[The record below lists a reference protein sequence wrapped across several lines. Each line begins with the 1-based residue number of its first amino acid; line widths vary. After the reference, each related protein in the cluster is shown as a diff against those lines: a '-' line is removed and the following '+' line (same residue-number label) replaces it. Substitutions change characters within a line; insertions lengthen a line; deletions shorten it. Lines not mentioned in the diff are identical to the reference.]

1 MLLDEVAPRWHHR
14 SRYAVAASGDLLP
27 AVEALTWSD
36 VPLFRALMSVRMA
49 GRRLPAE
56 RPILESM
63 TSIGFAPLG
72 RADDELVYG
81 AIGRPWSP
89 RGGLRAVSGA
99 AAFRAF
105 DEPGWARMA
114 LNFHVADGRL
124 STETR
129 VWLTDP
135 TARRR
140 FRPYWLVVGPFSG
153 AIRMAWLRAAKYRA
167 LTTG

>member
-14 SRYAVAASGDLLP
+14 SRYAVAAPGALLP
-27 AVEALTWSD
+27 AVEALTWAD
-36 VPLFRALMSVRMA
+36 VPLFRVLMSARMA
-49 GRRLPAE
+49 GRRLPAG

-63 TSIGFAPLG
+63 TAIGFAPLG
-72 RADDELVYG
+72 RADDEIVYG
-81 AIGRPWSP
+81 GIGRPWSL
-89 RGGLRAVSGA
+89 RGGLRTVSDA

-129 VWLTDP
+129 VWLTDA
-135 TARRR
+135 TARRL

-153 AIRMAWLRAAKYRA
+153 AIRVAWLRAARA
-167 LTTG
+167 SSAAG